1 MRPALPLLLTCSLL
15 LPASAARAVEPS
27 LAELLQRLAA
37 SDAARV
43 EREGRIPVVVV
54 TYTEELDAQGNV
66 AGRRERVTHQV
77 GRGGHARTRLLRER
91 ENGRDVTAQRRAA
104 LERLWAEHAREV
116 AQSREPS
123 ELQTPFAAALQPHYR
138 YTWLGPLP
146 GAPARGQVRFEPL
159 EPSRERLSG
168 VATVDLEHGELL
180 VLEADV
186 SKLPALADF
195 MRLRATYGGSPG
207 ARELTTLTREAAGG
221 VLFLREHKRSVAT
234 YTSEREPPA
243 AGATR

>member
-15 LPASAARAVEPS
+15 MPAAASAAEPP
-27 LAELLQRLAA
+27 LVELLQRLAA

-43 EREGRIPVVVV
+43 AREGRVPVIVV
-54 TYTEELDAQGNV
+54 TYTEELDVDGSVV
-66 AGRRERVTHQV
+66 AHRERVTEQV
-77 GRGGHARTRLLRER
+77 GRGGGARTRLLRER
-91 ENGRDVTAQRRAA
+91 ESGRDVTAQRRAV
-104 LERLWAEHAREV
+104 LERLWAEHAQEAART
-116 AQSREPS
+116 REPS
-123 ELQTPFAAALQPHYR
+123 ELQTPFAAGLQPHYR
-138 YTWLGPLP
+138 YTWLGTLP

-186 SKLPALADF
+186 SKPPVIADL
-195 MRLRATYGGSPG
+195 MRLRATYGGPPG

-234 YTSEREPPA
+234 YTYGREPP
-243 AGATR
+243 GTR